1 MHIAI
6 QLFNT
11 QDSSTSTLVIE
22 VVVVVI
28 VVLVVVGESSV
39 QCRVKDPQCNATT
52 QCNQTQ
58 LVRNFFGRNFTKIF
72 YTKQKVFCLLFAR
85 RSEKKQQIQDFHEN
99 ILYKTESLLFAGQ
112 SEKNS
117 KFRIFENILYETES
131 LLFALDFPS

>member
-52 QCNQTQ
+52 QCNETQ
-58 LVRNFFGRNFTKIF
+58 LV
-72 YTKQKVFCLLFAR
+72 YTKQKVCCLLFAR
-85 RSEKKQQIQDFHEN
+85 QSEKKQQIQDFHEN
-99 ILYKTESLLFAGQ
+99 ILYKTESLLFALG
-112 SEKNS
+112 
-117 KFRIFENILYETES
+117 
-131 LLFALDFPS
+131 FPS